1 MKVIKEC
8 LVFSILFLLFT
19 VKASAAGLDEIH
31 YIGNQLH
38 LTSTKVDE
46 SSVGNQVPRA
56 PMAPLTISIDGNTL
70 YLYEQFTEM
79 SLELSDESGVVFT
92 DYIAGGAYNTSLP
105 SDLKGTYELLMND
118 GEYIYT
124 CTLVIE

>member
-1 MKVIKEC
+1 M
-8 LVFSILFLLFT
+8 FL
-19 VKASAAGLDEIH
+19 KGD

>member
-1 MKVIKEC
+1 M
-8 LVFSILFLLFT
+8 
-19 VKASAAGLDEIH
+19 
-31 YIGNQLH
+31 
-38 LTSTKVDE
+38 
-46 SSVGNQVPRA
+46 GNQVPRV

-124 CTLVIE
+124 CTLVLE

>member
-1 MKVIKEC
+1 MYRKRGRFETNYQIDLFCAVC
-8 LVFSILFLLFT
+8 VFILLHFVLLEKITFRF
-19 VKASAAGLDEIH
+19 
-31 YIGNQLH
+31 IGPPHFVLPD
-38 LTSTKVDE
+38 L
-46 SSVGNQVPRA
+46 
-56 PMAPLTISIDGNTL
+56 
-70 YLYEQFTEM
+70 
-79 SLELSDESGVVFT
+79 LSDESGVVFT